1 MNKKILI
8 IGGCGFIGHNLAL
21 KLKKE
26 NYKVSIID
34 SLGVNNLKTVRE
46 NDITNKKLYKKI
58 LENRIRLLK
67 KNQIKIFIK
76 DAKDKKIIQTYKK
89 IKPSIVIHLAAVSHA
104 NKSNKDPQNTFENS
118 ILSLQ
123 NSLEYCRKRK
133 TNAHYLSFFKHGLWE
148 F

>member
-76 DAKDKKIIQTYKK
+76 KR
-89 IKPSIVIHLAAVSHA
+89 
-104 NKSNKDPQNTFENS
+104 
-118 ILSLQ
+118 
-123 NSLEYCRKRK
+123 RKR
-133 TNAHYLSFFKHGLWE
+133 
-148 F
+148 